1 MANKYYTCFK
11 CKEKVV
17 DENAITEEV
26 VSKTSGKIKRYR
38 YHEECYKI
46 YENNRIEKQKFN
58 KVYDYVRYEILL
70 AREGKSF
77 NYLIN
82 RLQALRYGEYDSKI
96 KREIKAYTY
105 EQMYYTFISC
115 KKNIQDSIRI
125 NDFKDEN
132 HMINYMM
139 TIILNNIND
148 VCDRM
153 ERKKKSE
160 DSLDNISIDI
170 NKSNKEYIKKE
181 KSKVANILQDLM

>member
-1 MANKYYTCFK
+1 
-11 CKEKVV
+11 
-17 DENAITEEV
+17 
-26 VSKTSGKIKRYR
+26 
-38 YHEECYKI
+38 
-46 YENNRIEKQKFN
+46 
-58 KVYDYVRYEILL
+58 
-70 AREGKSF
+70 
-77 NYLIN
+77 
-82 RLQALRYGEYDSKI
+82 
-96 KREIKAYTY
+96 
-105 EQMYYTFISC
+105 MYYTFISC